1 MAVALVLLQLLLEVV
16 LRIPLNTESI
26 CSCNMSISIAQLVL
40 LYDRC
45 NHKISTIS
53 TYPQAQEHHMQLQH
67 ILVSLKL
74 ALLLE
79 VVLLQIDATIWGTN
93 LGLGLFRG
101 DTDAVN

>member
-1 MAVALVLLQLLLEVV
+1 
-16 LRIPLNTESI
+16 
-26 CSCNMSISIAQLVL
+26 
-40 LYDRC
+40 
-45 NHKISTIS
+45 
-53 TYPQAQEHHMQLQH
+53 MQLQH